1 MRTVV
6 TQVHTNDHLSS
17 QLHCSINTSVI
28 CGIVSQVKKRL
39 WIATADIKDMY
50 VDADGQD
57 MVLPLEVLDEMVKR
71 GRMVAISCKRSGRAV
86 LIG

>member
-1 MRTVV
+1 MATRFVSNR
-6 TQVHTNDHLSS
+6 QIYEEAILK
-17 QLHCSINTSVI
+17 
-28 CGIVSQVKKRL
+28 IVPSARKRL